1 MGRKTIAPENKRKTL
16 TINIESDLYKRFENL
31 EIKNKSKFF
40 SWLLEEHFNEINQ
53 IKNKC

>member
-40 SWLLEEHFNEINQ
+40 SWLLEEHFNEINS
-53 IKNKC
+53 IKK